1 MSSFISQS
9 FREEEDLPVRLRNHM
24 RLCGLAALL
33 VGVLLFVSEFLRLYL
48 DYFDPEAYTSIFR
61 LDGWLGLLLGVLVQL
76 GLLGLYA
83 PQVKETGVLGAIGFF
98 IAFTGAWLTM
108 GGSFVDAYDKPSI
121 WVPELVSG
129 GELEEFWGPL
139 ALFALT
145 FALGW
150 VLFGV
155 ATLRADIYPR
165 AAASLLIAGTLILI
179 LPLPLGGVIFAV
191 AVAWMGYFLFSRS
204 SEEAVHGSHAS

>member
-1 MSSFISQS
+1 MRIYNP
-9 FREEEDLPVRLRNHM
+9 L

-33 VGVLLFVSEFLRLYL
+33 VGVLLLISEFLRLYL
-48 DYFDPEAYTSIFR
+48 DYFNPEAYSSIFR
-61 LDGWLGLLLGVLVQL
+61 LDGGLGLLLGVLVQL
-76 GLLGLYA
+76 GLVGLYA
-83 PQVKETGVLGAIGFF
+83 PQVKETGVLGLIGFF
-98 IAFTGAWLTM
+98 IAFTGAWLTT

-121 WVPELVSG
+121 WVPELLSG

-155 ATLRADIYPR
+155 ATLRAGIYPR
-165 AAASLLIAGTLILI
+165 AAASLLIAGTLILS
-179 LPLPLGGVIFAV
+179 LPLPLGGAIFAV

-204 SEEAVHGSHAS
+204 GEEAVQQSHAS